1 MADIQDMRSV
11 EKEWEYGT
19 DIASKLLA
27 HPSCTKLLG
36 DGVKQDRSG
45 KCFVFFVRVYEE
57 LVLMLQI

>member
-36 DGVKQDRSG
+36 DGVKQDPE
-45 KCFVFFVRVYEE
+45 KE
-57 LVLMLQI
+57 LTKEHGVH